1 MAVVMVGYSGEMRQM
16 LRNQNPGLS
25 RRFNPDYALNFEDFS
40 DQELLAI
47 IALRCRCG
55 DIHAY
60 PHTLTPS
67 HAYPHTLGPL
77 PLRHAH
83 TREAALPLP
92 YPHPQPQPRPHRHHP
107 RPLIHTRT
115 HLRASELDIKCSVDV
130 KLHAMTML
138 AQRRNVAHFGARS
151 QPPLFT
157 LPSSYTPHRRTRA

>member
-1 MAVVMVGYSGEMRQM
+1 MVMVGYSGEMRQM

-55 DIHAY
+55 DVHAY
-60 PHTLTPS
+60 PHTLTLTRS
-67 HAYPHTLGPL
+67 DHFRSDMHTLAKPHRRWHT
-77 PLRHAH
+77 PTHSHSHTHTHTNIHAH
-83 TREAALPLP
+83 T
-92 YPHPQPQPRPHRHHP
+92 Y
-107 RPLIHTRT
+107 TRT